1 MKVFVTGA
9 DGLLGTHIVLELLQ
23 QHYEV
28 RVFLLPNSPSKT
40 LDGLPI
46 ERTYGNI
53 LEPATIQK
61 AMQGCD
67 AVIHAAASTAMWPTR
82 NATVRRINI
91 DGTDNMI
98 AAALQQNVRRFVY
111 VGSGSSFDFGT
122 KEKPGDENSPFTGG
136 MYKLDYIDSKYIAQ
150 EHVLQAVRE
159 RGLPALVVA
168 PTFMFGPHDSK
179 PGGGQIII
187 NVYQGKV
194 PAFSTGGKNYVH
206 ARDVAT
212 AIVNSLKQGG
222 VGECYL
228 AGHENLT
235 WQEVFTKIAIIVGVH
250 PPSIRL
256 PPVLTKSVGY
266 LSTAY
271 GKLFRANPPINHALA
286 IISCDGQY
294 FSAQKAVR
302 ELNMPQTPVDTA
314 IQESFEWLKAN
325 GYC

>member
-9 DGLLGTHIVLELLQ
+9 DGLLGTNIVLELLHQ
-23 QHYEV
+23 NYEV
-28 RVFLLPNSPSKT
+28 RVLLLPDSPSRT

-53 LEPATIQK
+53 LHRESISRAIK
-61 AMQGCD
+61 GCD
-67 AVIHAAASTAMWPTR
+67 AVIHAAASTAMWPPR
-82 NATVRRINI
+82 NAIVRRINI
-91 DGTDNMI
+91 NGTDNVT
-98 AAALQQNVRRFVY
+98 AAALEHKVQRFVY

-122 KEKPGDENSPFTGG
+122 KEKPGNENSPYTGN

-150 EHVLQAVRE
+150 EHVLRAVQE
-159 RGLPALVVA
+159 HHLPALVVA

-179 PGGGQIII
+179 PGSGQIII

-206 ARDVAT
+206 ARDVAV
-212 AIVNSLKQGG
+212 AIVNGLKMGRI
-222 VGECYL
+222 GECYL
-228 AGHENLT
+228 AGHENLS
-235 WQEVFTKIAIIVGVH
+235 WEEVFTKIAKIVGVR
-250 PPSIRL
+250 PPALKL
-256 PPVLTKSVGY
+256 PAVVTKSVGY

-271 GKLFRANPPINHALA
+271 GKLFNANPPLNHALA

-294 FSAQKAVR
+294 FSAAKAVR
-302 ELNMPQTPVDTA
+302 ELRMPQTPIETA
-314 IQESFEWLKAN
+314 IRESFEWLKAN